1 MALTRRVQRRG
12 LGLNLDEAQ
21 SASMGW
27 QAQKS
32 AATQRR
38 VLESA
43 IACFVEAGY
52 SRTTTTLIADRA
64 GLSRGAMLHHFPSKA
79 EVVKAAVDYLHAKRL
94 RAFRK
99 AVAAIPP
106 GGDRLRAALRAYWS
120 HVTHPL
126 FFAFVELKVTG
137 RTDPELAEIL
147 EPAQAAFDEEWNDTA
162 RELFPEWHDDPEG
175 LEMALDLLQY
185 MLDGMALNLKDDK
198 PDSHVERMLDY
209 LENRLRELR
218 PRAASTKA
226 AE

>member
-1 MALTRRVQRRG
+1 
-12 LGLNLDEAQ
+12 LNLDNGQ

-38 VLESA
+38 VLDAA

-52 SRTTTTLIADRA
+52 ARTTTTLIADRA

-79 EVVKAAVDYLHAKRL
+79 EVVRAAVDHLHAKRL

-99 AVAAIPP
+99 AIAAIPP
-106 GGDRLRAALRAYWS
+106 GGDKLRAALRAYWN

-126 FFAFVELKVTG
+126 FFAFVELKVTA

-147 EPAQAAFDEEWNDTA
+147 DPAQEAFEKEWMETA
-162 RELFPEWHDDPEG
+162 QELFPEWADDPEG
-175 LEMALDLLQY
+175 LEIALDLLQY
-185 MLDGMALNLKDDK
+185 MLDGMALNLKEGQ
-198 PDSHVERMLDY
+198 PDSHSDRMLDY
-209 LENRLRELR
+209 LESRLRELR
-218 PRAASTKA
+218 PRPASKA

>member
-1 MALTRRVQRRG
+1 VVGYTRRARRTSAVALEEG
-12 LGLNLDEAQ
+12 AT
-21 SASMGW
+21 ASMGW

-38 VLESA
+38 VLEAA

-52 SRTTTTLIADRA
+52 SRTTTTMIADRA

-99 AVAAIPP
+99 AVAGIAP
-106 GGDRLRAALRAYWS
+106 GKNRLRGALRAYWQ

-126 FFAFVELKVTG
+126 FYAFAELKVTA

-147 EPAQAAFDEEWNDTA
+147 EPAQAAFEREWTAAA
-162 RELFPEWHDDPEG
+162 RELFPDWRDDEEAMG
-175 LEMALDLLQY
+175 LALDLLQY
-185 MLDGMALNLKDDK
+185 TLDGMALNHKDGKQD
-198 PDSHVERMLDY
+198 PHAERMLDY
-209 LENRLRELR
+209 LEARLRELSAA
-218 PRAASTKA
+218 PAARAA
-226 AE
+226 E